1 MKLSLEIADG
11 IKMCFLTPSWNT
23 FCLGH
28 YASHSGCVFSVRWLG
43 QDEQKSVSTQLQN
56 VLTSSRR
63 FVRSTME
70 EILLRPGESQ
80 ELGVRQTQDWRE
92 LMSEE
97 KVPL

>member
-1 MKLSLEIADG
+1 MQSQ
-11 IKMCFLTPSWNT
+11 WV
-23 FCLGH
+23 
-28 YASHSGCVFSVRWLG
+28 CVFRKVVGAGRTKVGVKAAPKCL
-43 QDEQKSVSTQLQN
+43 DQLET
-56 VLTSSRR
+56 VCKKHHGR
-63 FVRSTME
+63 VI